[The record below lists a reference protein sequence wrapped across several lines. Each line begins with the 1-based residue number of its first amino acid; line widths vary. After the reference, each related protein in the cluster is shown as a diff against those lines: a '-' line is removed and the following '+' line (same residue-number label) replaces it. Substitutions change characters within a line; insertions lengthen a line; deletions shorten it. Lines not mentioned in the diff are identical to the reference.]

1 MTALETQVAPIAA
14 LVEQISHL
22 AASIQR
28 CQSTLA
34 MLQSTAA
41 AGRAR
46 PSRQLS
52 VAVTPSISRSSSI
65 AQPPGAGLQPS
76 QATPVSLPVSV
87 QGEDHGSSPQ
97 ATSAVTEPSPSSGD
111 RQLEV
116 EKDEKGDSMRGALT

>member
-1 MTALETQVAPIAA
+1 
-14 LVEQISHL
+14 
-22 AASIQR
+22 
-28 CQSTLA
+28 

-46 PSRQLS
+46 PSRQPS
-52 VAVTPSISRSSSI
+52 VAVTPYISRSSSI

-76 QATPVSLPVSV
+76 QATQVSLPVSV
-87 QGEDHGSSPQ
+87 QGGDHGSGPQ
-97 ATSAVTEPSPSSGD
+97 ATSAVTEPSQSSGD